1 MSFQASLSPAQ
12 PSSSAND
19 LSPSAASM
27 LRVLLPSLTKIDN
40 MLESVWSKQDDLN
53 QVLDR
58 LTTELEQFDE
68 LVLPAS
74 AETDTSL
81 PSNSI
86 SSSKGVEASQK
97 LKDSRTRIAN
107 VNATLKRVRARLDNV
122 AMLAQAKVLQNQ
134 NQSQSQQQQRD
145 SLN

>member
-1 MSFQASLSPAQ
+1 
-12 PSSSAND
+12 
-19 LSPSAASM
+19 
-27 LRVLLPSLTKIDN
+27 

-81 PSNSI
+81 PTNSI

-134 NQSQSQQQQRD
+134 NQNQHQQQQQRD